1 MWQCL
6 YLQRPYFTVF
16 GMLLG
21 ISRWVVLCG
30 PQPMTVQ
37 VWDSIKIVS
46 IVVTIVVSL
55 LFCEV
60 CVSVWLREGQSFI
73 HTRAEQRR
81 RQPTGW
87 SLNFGGTQTKSR
99 WVVQWYEHV
108 YLCFRLQPVSHN
120 QKIMFKLMKITS
132 CSLSHF
138 TLKLTWPQLLS
149 LSVLPIELEGGD
161 HFSCFVFLQTASD
174 KFGMPLNTFWS

>member
-60 CVSVWLREGQSFI
+60 CVSV
-73 HTRAEQRR
+73 
-81 RQPTGW
+81 
-87 SLNFGGTQTKSR
+87 
-99 WVVQWYEHV
+99 
-108 YLCFRLQPVSHN
+108 
-120 QKIMFKLMKITS
+120 
-132 CSLSHF
+132 
-138 TLKLTWPQLLS
+138 
-149 LSVLPIELEGGD
+149 
-161 HFSCFVFLQTASD
+161 
-174 KFGMPLNTFWS
+174 